1 MKKKIIW
8 SSVVAVVV
16 AALIG
21 GGVYAWM
28 EYDKQQKEKESAE
41 AKKSVEVVAEAD
53 FAYVN
58 VEYVISQSEIFK
70 TEGEALRAK
79 TEKAQQR
86 LTNREQELQN
96 KMQKLAEKYQKGLI
110 TTADA
115 QKQQQSIERKIA
127 NYQTNTQKEAQ
138 ALEEENVVFTNR
150 TQDLVMRAIREIN
163 ADKKYKLVINATA
176 LLDGDEALDISA
188 AVLAKVNE
196 LYAKDKAEAKKTE
209 ASK

>member
-1 MKKKIIW
+1 MKKILW
-8 SSVVAVVV
+8 TLLV
-16 AALIG
+16 AALSFASCENKTATPAAEGEAAATEAIAG
-21 GGVYAWM
+21 G
-28 EYDKQQKEKESAE
+28 DL
-41 AKKSVEVVAEAD
+41 
-53 FAYVN
+53 AYVR
-58 VEYVISQSEIFK
+58 VEFVLAESDIYK
-70 TEGEALRAK
+70 TEGVALQEK
-79 TEKAQQR
+79 TQKAQNSWAQK
-86 LTNREQELQN
+86 EQNLQN
-96 KMQKLAEKYQKGLI
+96 EAAQLQEKYQKGLI